1 MVVAY
6 LEKIKDGFIE
16 EKVDI
21 QSKLTDALIIKKE
34 NIEFIK
40 LLEQNNDTN
49 FEVFTPRTVNSFHK
63 KKIEE
68 LKEEQKNIEEFI
80 NELKEKLENIDK
92 DIEEVS
98 SVISVAKEKL
108 C

>member
-92 DIEEVS
+92 NIEEVS

>member
-80 NELKEKLENIDK
+80 NELKVKLENIDK
-92 DIEEVS
+92 EIEEVS
-98 SVISVAKEKL
+98 LVISIAKEKL

>member
-40 LLEQNNDTN
+40 LLEQNNDSN

-68 LKEEQKNIEEFI
+68 LKEEQKNIENFI
-80 NELKEKLENIDK
+80 NELKVKLENIDK
-92 DIEEVS
+92 EIEEVS
-98 SVISVAKEKL
+98 LVISIAKEKL